1 MRPFKPAIL
10 AFLAASCTW
19 LHAAVLIRPQ
29 TLPGP
34 GPESSRDL
42 LLSASLPDLQP
53 HRWLWL
59 LSGRSEEGILE
70 TLPDGTARFHRPIV
84 HEDTV
89 FKIQVLDRDHLEFT
103 GELAV
108 AVTAGPPPGS
118 GSSSSSSSSSSRSS
132 SRSSSSS
139 SSSSGSQVPPEF
151 LKALDEAGTWD
162 AVTAKAR
169 PLMWDRLKVT
179 ATPEDWREGAV
190 WRTVPFRKV
199 SPGRYPRLLIGDGAR
214 PRGEVLAVLHGSPV
228 LGDVTVA
235 ENPNENPT
243 LNADPGL
250 PGVWIYLATQG
261 VSFQEIEI
269 GYLDGPPPDLVD
281 LVRLLSPGGTLRL
294 ATAFRCPIYRS
305 HSTRV
310 QIDALSQE
318 RRVHLE
324 HGPFRRLREVFW
336 KTVQDAP
343 LHQEDVFRAIRRCN
357 VALDLYFRSFGL
369 EVLSTFYEDTSQFEC
384 DVHRTYDDYFKSGE
398 HTLEESRTYLP
409 WVYQAAG
416 VPVVLKKPDPLD
428 RPAEGKQAGHHK

>member
-1 MRPFKPAIL
+1 MRPFQPAML

-19 LHAAVLIRPQ
+19 LHAAVLIRTQ

-59 LSGRSEEGILE
+59 LSGRSEDGILE
-70 TLPDGTARFHRPIV
+70 ALPDGTARFHRPIV
-84 HEDTV
+84 REDTV
-89 FKIQVLDRDHLEFT
+89 FRIQVLDRDRLEFT

-108 AVTAGPPPGS
+108 AVTAGPPPDSGS
-118 GSSSSSSSSSSRSS
+118 GSSSSSSSSSS
-132 SRSSSSS
+132 
-139 SSSSGSQVPPEF
+139 SGAQVPPEF

-190 WRTVPFRKV
+190 WHTVPFRKV
-199 SPGRYPRLLIGDGAR
+199 SPGLYPRLLIGDGAR
-214 PRGEVLAVLHGSPV
+214 PRGEILAVLHGSPV
-228 LGDVTVA
+228 RGDVTVA

-261 VSFQEIEI
+261 VSFQEIDI
-269 GYLDGPPPDLVD
+269 GYLDGPLPDLVD
-281 LVRLLSPGGTLRL
+281 LVRLLPPGGTLRL

-343 LHQEDVFRAIRRCN
+343 LHQQDVLRAMRRCN
-357 VALDLYFRSFGL
+357 AALDLYFRSYGL
-369 EVLSTFYEDTSQFEC
+369 EVRSTFYEDLSQFEC
-384 DVHRTYDDYFKSGE
+384 DAHRIYDDYFKSGE
-398 HTLEESRTYLP
+398 HTLEESRTCLP

-416 VPVVLKKPDPLD
+416 VPVVLKKPDPLGL
-428 RPAEGKQAGHHK
+428 PAEGKQAGHP